1 MFITIPKIYGK
12 LFPEYDRYC
21 GRPLRFVMSMYGT
34 TLCGKYW
41 YLDLLEHLLELGFKA
56 CESVHFL
63 FMRVD
68 IGVPLNAV
76 NGPVLVHYL
85 LT

>member
-1 MFITIPKIYGK
+1 MVPNS
-12 LFPEYDRYC
+12 LV
-21 GRPLRFVMSMYGT
+21 PLLEDVLGAFVMSMYGT